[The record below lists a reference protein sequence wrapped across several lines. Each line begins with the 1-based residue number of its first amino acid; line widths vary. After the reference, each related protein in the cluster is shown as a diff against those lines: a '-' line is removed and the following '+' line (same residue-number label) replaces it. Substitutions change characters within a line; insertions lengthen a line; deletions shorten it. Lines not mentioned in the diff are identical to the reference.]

1 MTYTPGTPDQTLV
14 LEHEEY
20 VNHPLVIHH
29 GTKSNEKLHF
39 YLNDMRT
46 TALKEKGGRTLD
58 ETSVRTQKDVS
69 DAISVVDGALDYALG
84 EATTVGA
91 YISRL
96 RTTDANIVTM
106 NETTTASESTI
117 RDADMAKEMTSYMK
131 NNVLLQASQSMLAQ
145 ANRSSTDVL
154 KLLQ

>member
-1 MTYTPGTPDQTLV
+1 M
-14 LEHEEY
+14 
-20 VNHPLVIHH
+20 
-29 GTKSNEKLHF
+29 
-39 YLNDMRT
+39 
-46 TALKEKGGRTLD
+46 
-58 ETSVRTQKDVS
+58 
-69 DAISVVDGALDYALG
+69 SVVDGALDYALG

-106 NETTTASESTI
+106 NETTTSSESTI

-145 ANRSSTDVL
+145 AFPCQCIVR
-154 KLLQ
+154 

>member
-1 MTYTPGTPDQTLV
+1 MVDGSDFLRVRRRIDRILGCSGSCLDAAGTAMSGCPFAFSSFPFL
-14 LEHEEY
+14 
-20 VNHPLVIHH
+20 P
-29 GTKSNEKLHF
+29 
-39 YLNDMRT
+39 
-46 TALKEKGGRTLD
+46 D